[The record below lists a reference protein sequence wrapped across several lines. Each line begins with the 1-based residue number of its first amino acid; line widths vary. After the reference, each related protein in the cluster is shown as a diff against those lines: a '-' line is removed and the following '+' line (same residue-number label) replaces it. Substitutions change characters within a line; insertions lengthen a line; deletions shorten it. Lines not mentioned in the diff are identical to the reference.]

1 MDSSDNNRSDIP
13 QSLNDAAAHDVAGL
27 TRLQQELMGSEKLF
41 ASLSDNMREGFCI
54 HKIVC
59 DEQGR
64 PFDILHLLANPAY
77 GRHIGKR
84 VEDVV
89 GHTVRELYP
98 DVEPAWIER
107 YGKVALTG
115 EPERFEGRFGPLGRW
130 FDVSAYQPEYGYFAL
145 VFSDITERKEREDRL
160 RQQAMVFNSTQ
171 EGIVITDAHG
181 CVLDANPA
189 FERITEYPLEEARGQ
204 NMRFIQSGR
213 HDRSFYM
220 NMWTSIDETGGWQ
233 GEIWNRR
240 KGGEIYL
247 EWLNISA
254 VHDDK
259 GEVVAYVGASTD
271 INRMQHAQSELE
283 RLAHHDALTNLPNRL
298 MLLSRLEQGVER
310 ARRYAGMGA
319 VLFVDLDRFK
329 QVNDTLGHKAGDELL
344 IAVANRMRGRLRDID
359 TLARL
364 GGDEFVIVLEEIAD
378 AGVAA
383 VVARE
388 LIEQLQTPF
397 PLSGGN
403 VARIGGS
410 VGIALFPQHSGE
422 AAHLIEYADAAL
434 YTAKSAGRGTCRYY
448 EPDDRKHSGKL
459 SIE

>member
-1 MDSSDNNRSDIP
+1 MNFGDNNHSDISALQP
-13 QSLNDAAAHDVAGL
+13 LKNDVPHGSGTAHNIAELSSV
-27 TRLQQELMGSEKLF
+27 QQELMGSEKQFANLF
-41 ASLSDNMREGFCI
+41 NNMREGFCI
-54 HKIVC
+54 HKIIC

-64 PFDILHLLANPAY
+64 PYDILHLLANPAY

-98 DVEPAWIER
+98 DADPIWIER

-171 EGIVITDAHG
+171 EGIVITDTQG

-189 FERITEYPLEEARGQ
+189 FERITEYPLDEICGR
-204 NMRFIQSGR
+204 NMRFVQSGR
-213 HDRSFYM
+213 HDRSFYL
-220 NMWTSIDETGGWQ
+220 NMWKAINETGGWQ

-247 EWLNISA
+247 EWVNINA
-254 VHDDK
+254 VKDDK
-259 GEVVAYVGASTD
+259 GAVVAYVGIATD
-271 INRMQHAQSELE
+271 INRMQHVQSELE

-298 MLLSRLEQGVER
+298 MLLSRLEHAVER

-344 IAVANRMRGRLRDID
+344 VAVARRMRERLRDID

-378 AGVAA
+378 AEVAA
-383 VVARE
+383 TVARE
-388 LIEQLQTPF
+388 LIVQLQTPF

-403 VARIGGS
+403 VVQIGGS
-410 VGIALFPQHSGE
+410 AGIALFPQHSGE
-422 AAHLIEYADAAL
+422 VSRLIEYADTAL
-434 YTAKSAGRGTCRYY
+434 YKAKSDGRGTCRFY
-448 EPDDRKHSGKL
+448 EPQQG
-459 SIE
+459 

>member
-1 MDSSDNNRSDIP
+1 MNSSNNNRSDIL
-13 QSLNDAAAHDVAGL
+13 QSSNNDTAHDIVGL
-27 TRLQQELMGSEKLF
+27 THLQQELMGSEKLF
-41 ASLSDNMREGFCI
+41 ASLSNNMREGFCI
-54 HKIVC
+54 HKIIY

-64 PFDILHLLANPAY
+64 PCDILHLLANPAY
-77 GRHIGKR
+77 GSHIGKR

-98 DVEPAWIER
+98 DVDPVWIER

-171 EGIVITDAHG
+171 EGIVITDAQG
-181 CVLDANPA
+181 CVQDANPA
-189 FERITEYPLEEARGQ
+189 FERITEYPLEEVRGL

-213 HDRSFYM
+213 QDRSFYL
-220 NMWTSIDETGGWQ
+220 NMWQSIEETGGWQ

-254 VHDDK
+254 VYDDK
-259 GEVVAYVGASTD
+259 QEVIAYVGASTD

-298 MLLSRLEQGVER
+298 MLLSRLEQAIER
-310 ARRYAGMGA
+310 TSRYAEMGA
-319 VLFVDLDRFK
+319 VLFADLDHFK

-344 IAVANRMRGRLRDID
+344 IAVANRMRGRLRNID

-378 AGVAA
+378 AEVAA
-383 VVARE
+383 TVARE
-388 LIEQLQTPF
+388 LITQLQTPF
-397 PLSGGN
+397 PLSDGN
-403 VARIGGS
+403 VAQIGGS
-410 VGIALFPQHSGE
+410 AGIALFPQHSRE
-422 AAHLIEYADAAL
+422 AAHLIECADIAL
-434 YTAKSAGRGTCRYY
+434 YAAKSAGRGTFRFY
-448 EPDDRKHSGKL
+448 EPQQ
-459 SIE
+459 